1 MQAQGY
7 RGRAQAKS
15 PPKRWTTYRD
25 VVVEGPPGLPKPSKQ
40 LKPLKKTKH
49 LRDFEAAVRKSWKD
63 LPPGFQE
70 VMSNMGVVKPPADT
84 AKPDLAAIVKAHLAQ
99 LPEEVRAQVSPIL
112 EPEKPPTEKSIAV
125 KLKMTVGTIKDLT
138 NKKAHLQLKV
148 DQSKDQYNAQDD
160 LKKTSEEY
168 AKLAQTMKIEQE
180 AEETCITRERM
191 IEMMNS
197 VGMTIS
203 EEQKEQLEKL
213 AEETKQKR
221 RKTGGD
227 GSCG

>member
-1 MQAQGY
+1 M
-7 RGRAQAKS
+7 
-15 PPKRWTTYRD
+15 
-25 VVVEGPPGLPKPSKQ
+25 VVEGPPGLPKPSKQ
-40 LKPLKKTKH
+40 LKPLKKSKH
-49 LRDFEAAVRKSWKD
+49 LKDFEAAVRKSWKE

-70 VMSNMGVVKPPADT
+70 VMSNMGVGKPPDDT

-112 EPEKPPTEKSIAV
+112 EPEKPPTEKSTAV

-148 DQSKDQYNAQDD
+148 DQSKDQYKALLQELQDLQQMLDNAQDD

-203 EEQKEQLEKL
+203 DEQKEQLEKL

>member
-1 MQAQGY
+1 M
-7 RGRAQAKS
+7 
-15 PPKRWTTYRD
+15 
-25 VVVEGPPGLPKPSKQ
+25 
-40 LKPLKKTKH
+40 
-49 LRDFEAAVRKSWKD
+49 
-63 LPPGFQE
+63 
-70 VMSNMGVVKPPADT
+70 MSSMGVAKPPEDT

-99 LPEEVRAQVSPIL
+99 LPEEVRARVSPIL
-112 EPEKPPTEKSIAV
+112 EPEKPATEKSTAV
-125 KLKMTVGTIKDLT
+125 KLKTTVGTIKDLT

-148 DQSKDQYNAQDD
+148 DQSKDQYKALLQELQDLQQMLDNAQDD

-221 RKTGGD
+221 RKTGGE